1 MLRAVRF
8 CPFGIAAGSVL
19 RSITTHGIPALPS
32 VAARPSP
39 TGPPPTTM
47 TEVWI
52 RRTLCLSSAL
62 PGIDDFLT
70 ASVLC
75 PAWHCLLDGLAESR
89 AERADRRVA
98 VGAGAHAGRELAVR
112 TAGQGADAG
121 RRRRDSG
128 EQQSG
133 DQRGR
138 VSLLGQVDLEQQVGP
153 RVTHVGFEARG
164 AAPVAG
170 PLAGR
175 GGRRVEDPG
184 HVREVG

>member
-19 RSITTHGIPALPS
+19 RSTTTHGIPALPS

-52 RRTLCLSSAL
+52 RRTLRLSSAV
-62 PGIDDFLT
+62 PGIDDLLT

-75 PAWHCLLDGLAESR
+75 PPRHCLPDGLAKCR
-89 AERADRRVA
+89 AECADRRVA
-98 VGAGAHAGRELAVR
+98 VRAGAHPGRELTVR
-112 TAGQGADAG
+112 AAGQGADAG
-121 RRRRDSG
+121 RRRRNGS
-128 EQQSG
+128 EQQAG

-138 VSLLGQVDLEQQVGP
+138 VPLLGQVDLEQQVGP
-153 RVTHVGFEARG
+153 RIAHVGFEARR
-164 AAPVAG
+164 AAPV
-170 PLAGR
+170 
-175 GGRRVEDPG
+175 
-184 HVREVG
+184 